1 MVRARTG
8 IEERVRIVISERVI
22 SFRFRIGASD
32 FHSQVVSCKGAKAAH
47 EKKLNLCN
55 RGMVKEKFLKATE

>member
-1 MVRARTG
+1 VR
-8 IEERVRIVISERVI
+8 

-32 FHSQVVSCKGAKAAH
+32 SHSQVVSCKGAKAAH